1 MVAVENASWC
11 LRALRFWLRTLQ
23 ALCLLALALVVLPGR
38 AYTMQALQA
47 VTLGDKAATLR
58 SAQLPL
64 RTVAVAVAAVQAL
77 LRPLSE
83 VPVVAKDQKGVQL
96 PHQASTVLAGAV
108 MVQLRQGLILL
119 AAEVVVVGAPLVRQ
133 GLLVCMQLMVVSV
146 VLVLAV

>member
-1 MVAVENASWC
+1 MQVPRTETMAVK
-11 LRALRFWLRTLQ
+11 
-23 ALCLLALALVVLPGR
+23 
-38 AYTMQALQA
+38 A
-47 VTLGDKAATLR
+47 VTLR
-58 SAQLPL
+58 SAQSPQP
-64 RTVAVAVAAVQAL
+64 TVVEVGAGVKAL
-77 LRPLSE
+77 VRPLSE

>member
-1 MVAVENASWC
+1 MQVPRTETMEDRAV
-11 LRALRFWLRTLQ
+11 
-23 ALCLLALALVVLPGR
+23 
-38 AYTMQALQA
+38 
-47 VTLGDKAATLR
+47 TLR
-58 SAQLPL
+58 SAQSPQP
-64 RTVAVAVAAVQAL
+64 TVVEVGAGVKAL

-108 MVQLRQGLILL
+108 MAGLRQGLILL
-119 AAEVVVVGAPLVRQ
+119 AAEVVVVGAPLSE

>member
-1 MVAVENASWC
+1 MQVPRTETMEDRAV
-11 LRALRFWLRTLQ
+11 
-23 ALCLLALALVVLPGR
+23 
-38 AYTMQALQA
+38 
-47 VTLGDKAATLR
+47 TLR
-58 SAQLPL
+58 SAQSPQP
-64 RTVAVAVAAVQAL
+64 TVVEVGAGVKAL
-77 LRPLSE
+77 MRPLSE

-119 AAEVVVVGAPLVRQ
+119 AAEVVVVGLVRQ

>member
-1 MVAVENASWC
+1 MQARQMVMM
-11 LRALRFWLRTLQ
+11 ALRVETPHLVR
-23 ALCLLALALVVLPGR
+23 LLMPTVVEVG
-38 AYTMQALQA
+38 AG
-47 VTLGDKAATLR
+47 VK
-58 SAQLPL
+58 
-64 RTVAVAVAAVQAL
+64 AL